1 MTLSGLNCRWEIIV
15 ALSSEWEA
23 LRRRTG
29 SQRVGPDCRCCRP
42 RVQSMDGTP
51 TSGGN
56 PSPAAACDESR
67 PGGEGSPGALELS
80 INEYRLNR
88 IGSES
93 IGKEEALYPLLE
105 SVQAT
110 ETSQMGT
117 LGDSRGVALLRVPR
131 CTAWWAL

>member
-1 MTLSGLNCRWEIIV
+1 
-15 ALSSEWEA
+15 
-23 LRRRTG
+23 
-29 SQRVGPDCRCCRP
+29 
-42 RVQSMDGTP
+42 MDGTP

-80 INEYRLNR
+80 VNEYRLNR

-110 ETSQMGT
+110 ETSQIGT
-117 LGDSRGVALLRVPR
+117 LGDSRGVALLRVPVVR
-131 CTAWWAL
+131 AGGHHDCPATPVLAPIPRGAVGTKLTLTRVW